1 MRFKLLSP
9 LRNVVFELTHPK
21 RGSSQPQNQNVTVF
35 NQLRDTRTQ
44 TGYSG
49 YSGILGDSGILGLDG
64 QEQRMSG
71 QLCLVLVRLDKQT
84 TDRISSKSADRMLTA
99 DPRLE
104 TLDEKMRRTN
114 PLNFV
119 ISPSQYT
126 CSHLLYSLIDT
137 TSKSC

>member
-21 RGSSQPQNQNVTVF
+21 RGSSQPEYQNVTVF

-44 TGYSG
+44 AGYSG

-71 QLCLVLVRLDKQT
+71 SLCLVLFRLDKQT

-99 DPRLE
+99 EFCHFPVTIYLFTFIIQSYR
-104 TLDEKMRRTN
+104 
-114 PLNFV
+114 
-119 ISPSQYT
+119 
-126 CSHLLYSLIDT
+126 CHLQIVLII
-137 TSKSC
+137 